1 LNDQSVAIAQ
11 LRGLAPDGV
20 SSLNAEY
27 ESLCAEL
34 GHANDDPLPDH
45 VSSQS
50 AMLTAVDIEGKIAT
64 LDDDVDALRSDIKDL
79 QKVATFADGQVAQA
93 IGVLKYLQQEQAAL
107 IKPENEDSDLNG
119 YEKNR
124 DDEVEKEVVAQGV
137 LKGLQDHAPNLEV
150 AQATAKRLRS
160 AEHGDREEINKLER
174 EHARVD
180 GAIETQSEAA
190 VEEKLAETTDQLE
203 KFVARSKRYELQ
215 AKALKMLI
223 EHLDNARKDAQ
234 ETYFEPIRNMLRPL
248 LAQLH
253 SGAEFELDPEK
264 MLVGKIIRNGIED
277 DVNVLSGG
285 AYEQVMILT
294 RLAFAKLFAKQ
305 GRHVPVIL
313 DDALVHTDD
322 ERISMMFNMLS
333 QAASDQQIIVL
344 SCRTRAFS
352 DLGGTRAFIEVEP
365 V

>member
-1 LNDQSVAIAQ
+1 
-11 LRGLAPDGV
+11 
-20 SSLNAEY
+20 
-27 ESLCAEL
+27 
-34 GHANDDPLPDH
+34 
-45 VSSQS
+45 
-50 AMLTAVDIEGKIAT
+50 
-64 LDDDVDALRSDIKDL
+64 
-79 QKVATFADGQVAQA
+79 
-93 IGVLKYLQQEQAAL
+93 
-107 IKPENEDSDLNG
+107 
-119 YEKNR
+119 
-124 DDEVEKEVVAQGV
+124 
-137 LKGLQDHAPNLEV
+137 
-150 AQATAKRLRS
+150 
-160 AEHGDREEINKLER
+160 
-174 EHARVD
+174 
-180 GAIETQSEAA
+180 
-190 VEEKLAETTDQLE
+190 
-203 KFVARSKRYELQ
+203 
-215 AKALKMLI
+215 MLI